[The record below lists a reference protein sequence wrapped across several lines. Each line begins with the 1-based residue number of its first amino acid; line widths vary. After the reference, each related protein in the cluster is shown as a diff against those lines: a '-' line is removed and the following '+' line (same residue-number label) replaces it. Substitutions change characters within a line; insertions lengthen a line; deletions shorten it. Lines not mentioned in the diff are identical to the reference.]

1 MNATEVILLVFG
13 FLSISISFFM
23 GNREKAGGEDRSEE
37 DGFSRDVWTE
47 KEEELVRGRI
57 QSVLEEEKENILAE
71 TTDTLNRK
79 SNEKIMEFDEFS
91 GQLMEK
97 INHNH
102 EEVVF
107 MYNMLTAKEEEWK
120 EAAAKPET
128 LPKKPKA
135 APAPEPVPVDR
146 AEQTQAEGAARPQVD
161 GTLDPHVGGTLQTQ
175 VDGTLHPQVDG
186 TLHPPITG
194 LEQLAKTHPAKTKA
208 AKAPEPGN
216 PQAVTKERADVSEN
230 EQVQP
235 ISDDRNNRILKMHRQ
250 GKSVVEISKELNVG
264 QGEVKL
270 TLALY
275 GGNR

>member
-23 GNREKAGGEDRSEE
+23 GNREKAGGEERSEE

-57 QSVLEEEKENILAE
+57 QSILEEEKENILAE

-97 INHNH
+97 IKHNH

-120 EAAAKPET
+120 ETAAKPVT

-135 APAPEPVPVDR
+135 APVPEPVPVDR
-146 AEQTQAEGAARPQVD
+146 AEQTQAEGAAQLQAEGSLHPQVD
-161 GTLDPHVGGTLQTQ
+161 GTLD
-175 VDGTLHPQVDG
+175 PQVDG

-194 LEQLAKTHPAKTKA
+194 LEQLAKTHPAQTKA

-216 PQAVTKERADVSEN
+216 PQAVTKERVDVPEN

>member
-1 MNATEVILLVFG
+1 MLVFG

-23 GNREKAGGEDRSEE
+23 GNREKAGGEERSEE

-57 QSVLEEEKENILAE
+57 QSVLEEEKENTLAE
-71 TTDTLNRK
+71 TTDILNRK

-91 GQLMEK
+91 SQLMEK

-120 EAAAKPET
+120 EAAAQPKT
-128 LPKKPKA
+128 LPKKPKESPKPDQA
-135 APAPEPVPVDR
+135 NDVSAQEPVPVSGT
-146 AEQTQAEGAARPQVD
+146 EHVQVEGVS
-161 GTLDPHVGGTLQTQ
+161 
-175 VDGTLHPQVDG
+175 HPQVDKVSHPRVDEVS
-186 TLHPPITG
+186 HPPITG
-194 LEQLAKTHPAKTKA
+194 LEQLAKSHPAKTKA
-208 AKAPEPGN
+208 AGHRPEQGAAGQEPRI
-216 PQAVTKERADVSEN
+216 PQAVKPEQSAGPEKERAGVPVPDN
-230 EQVQP
+230 
-235 ISDDRNNRILKMHRQ
+235 RNDQILKMHRQ

>member
-1 MNATEVILLVFG
+1 MLVFG

-23 GNREKAGGEDRSEE
+23 GNREKAGGEERSEE

-57 QSVLEEEKENILAE
+57 QTVLEEEKENTLAE
-71 TTDTLNRK
+71 TTDILNRK

-91 GQLMEK
+91 SQLMEK

-120 EAAAKPET
+120 EAAAQPKT
-128 LPKKPKA
+128 LPKKPKESPKPDQA
-135 APAPEPVPVDR
+135 NDVSAKEPVPVSGI
-146 AEQTQAEGAARPQVD
+146 EHVQVEGVS
-161 GTLDPHVGGTLQTQ
+161 
-175 VDGTLHPQVDG
+175 HPQVDKVS
-186 TLHPPITG
+186 HPPITG
-194 LEQLAKTHPAKTKA
+194 LEQLAKSHPAKTKA
-208 AKAPEPGN
+208 AGHRPEQGAAGQEPRI
-216 PQAVTKERADVSEN
+216 PQAVKPEQSAGPEKERAGDPVPDN
-230 EQVQP
+230 
-235 ISDDRNNRILKMHRQ
+235 RNDQILKMHRQ